1 MRIIPISQTQNIVTR
16 KIKVF
21 NFSGNSNFNRYAEV
35 LIPCQSLTLRH
46 WSLICLIP
54 PKKIEDSLLS
64 HVEYNFKP
72 KSLKQKISVLNRVK
86 HNKYYRSKITR
97 KTSCHQF
104 APKQQRKFFASLRWH
119 IVPDDGNSDDEFIKI
134 A

>member
-1 MRIIPISQTQNIVTR
+1 MVSNL
-16 KIKVF
+16 F
-21 NFSGNSNFNRYAEV
+21 NT
-35 LIPCQSLTLRH
+35 PQ
-46 WSLICLIP
+46 
-54 PKKIEDSLLS
+54 KIEDSLLS